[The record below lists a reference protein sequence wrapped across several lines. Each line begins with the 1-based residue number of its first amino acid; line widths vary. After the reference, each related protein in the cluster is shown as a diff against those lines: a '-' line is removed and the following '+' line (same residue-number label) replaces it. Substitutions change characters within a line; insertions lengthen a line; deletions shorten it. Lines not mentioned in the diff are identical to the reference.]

1 MWPTVMLLNEQTSQQ
16 STDEKQRIGMTEEQI
31 ERIAER
37 KMNRL
42 DKELMNGSITQEEYN
57 QEVREL
63 DQWVNAEYRHS
74 KYD

>member
-1 MWPTVMLLNEQTSQQ
+1 VQHSSEQSNQQ
-16 STDEKQRIGMTEEQI
+16 STDERQRIGMTEEQI

-37 KMNRL
+37 EMNRL
-42 DKELMNGSITQEEYN
+42 DKELLNGSITQEEYN

-63 DQWVNAEYRHS
+63 DHWIKEEYRHS

>member
-1 MWPTVMLLNEQTSQQ
+1 
-16 STDEKQRIGMTEEQI
+16 MTEEQI

>member
-1 MWPTVMLLNEQTSQQ
+1 
-16 STDEKQRIGMTEEQI
+16 MTEEQI

-37 KMNRL
+37 EMNRL
-42 DKELMNGSITQEEYN
+42 DKELLNGSITQEEYN

-63 DQWVNAEYRHS
+63 DHWIKEEYRHS